1 MNELFN
7 ILTRPSSLP
16 TSTINKIKENQFVQ
30 NTPQYNHNRGKI
42 QNNNTSNNNNMNVE
56 MNTILGRNGIYNEIK
71 NILNSFEHNH
81 KTLNFKKGIYI
92 YGSPGCGKTRFVI
105 ELLNSLNYDIIKYD
119 AGDVRN
125 KSLIDTITCN
135 NISNRN
141 VLHLMNGSIK
151 KIAIVMDEIDG
162 MNNGDKGGITSLI
175 KLIRQ
180 KKTKKQK
187 SESVTLNP
195 IICIG
200 NYYIDKKIKELM
212 KVCNVFKLDNPTTQ
226 QVETIIERTIHT
238 PISNSLKMKILDY
251 VQGDLVKLNFIIN
264 LHKKNPELLNEE
276 ILTAIFMMKSYNYDA
291 KKITHSLINSSIL
304 LEQHTDFM
312 NETDRTIVSLLY
324 HENIID
330 ALMGKYKDSFKENIG
345 GTGGVVKDHDAGFLL
360 CSDERSKGAH
370 IVSDCKEDDKIYRDI
385 NIPTLWSSTT
395 PPDFSISLQPLPGI
409 FDICVDSDEE
419 RPKGAPKDSVI
430 VDSVIVDRVIVD
442 SIIDDIYNP
451 LECKEPKAKKS
462 KTKEPKTK
470 EPKTKEPKTKE
481 PKTKE
486 PKMNKTKTS
495 KSHTKEPILIDING
509 TTPTNSSDIDLKEQ
523 IVEIRSIS
531 PEEMVHI
538 SHSEGYILPER
549 ERIEKSGGVA
559 EGHDVGFLLYCEERP
574 KGARRDIK
582 KPEERLKGPDSIM
595 KYPPSNNNIP
605 TSWSSTT
612 PPEYKRNPAIS
623 LIGGEAPGDPPS
635 SASYLRVGAAYPKS
649 SIRSIPGFINID
661 MMCDFYMKTM
671 DNICYAD
678 YIDRITFQNQIWVFN
693 EMSSLI
699 KTFYNNY
706 LYHQIFPRSCGKFDP
721 EEVRFTKVLTKY
733 STEYN
738 NQLFIYN
745 FCQELNMDKRDM
757 KAFFQ
762 ELRLLHGKNFYNQT
776 DKLNQVMELF
786 ETLNISKLDV
796 KRMYR
801 FLDKNVKI
809 LGELS
814 NDMDENDEDVD
825 DLGVYDE

>member
-7 ILTRPSSLP
+7 IPASVNKNKTTSKDNKKKNTKNSSV
-16 TSTINKIKENQFVQ
+16 T
-30 NTPQYNHNRGKI
+30 
-42 QNNNTSNNNNMNVE
+42 NNNVKEQLNFDSDRSIGGVKESPERIRVNQLTKNGDVSYFSGLDSQPESKKQKVVSPQMTRYSGMECKKMDVD
-56 MNTILGRNGIYNEIK
+56 MNTILGRDGIYNEIK
-71 NILNSFEHNH
+71 NILNSFEQNH

-92 YGSPGCGKTRFVI
+92 YGSPGCGKTRFII
-105 ELLNSLNYDIIKYD
+105 ELLNSLNYDVIKYD

-125 KSLIDTITCN
+125 KSLIDTITSN

-187 SESVTLNP
+187 SENVTLNP

-212 KVCNVFKLDNPTTQ
+212 KVCNVFKLDTPTPQ
-226 QVETIIERTIHT
+226 QVDTIIGRTIHT
-238 PISNSLKMKILDY
+238 PLSPSLKTKILDY
-251 VQGDLVKLNFIIN
+251 VQGDLVKLNFIIE

-276 ILTAIFMMKSYNYDA
+276 ILTAIFIMKSYNYDA
-291 KKITHSLINSSIL
+291 KKITHSLINRSIL
-304 LEQHTDFM
+304 LEEHANFM

-324 HENIID
+324 HENIVD
-330 ALMGKYKDSFKENIG
+330 ALRMKHTDSFFEPPHNTSTILLHSIPENPENPVICRE
-345 GTGGVVKDHDAGFLL
+345 TK
-360 CSDERSKGAH
+360 
-370 IVSDCKEDDKIYRDI
+370 VS
-385 NIPTLWSSTT
+385 PTT
-395 PPDFSISLQPLPGI
+395 PSFVECLAIVRSGDSFI
-409 FDICVDSDEE
+409 FEKGCDTNTFKEE
-419 RPKGAPKDSVI
+419 NTDNTPPFFENTPPI
-430 VDSVIVDRVIVD
+430 VEIHPIETVATLKS
-442 SIIDDIYNP
+442 
-451 LECKEPKAKKS
+451 KESKSGKS
-462 KTKEPKTK
+462 KTKEPKIK
-470 EPKTKEPKTKE
+470 ES
-481 PKTKE
+481 
-486 PKMNKTKTS
+486 KMNKTKNK
-495 KSHTKEPILIDING
+495 KSQIQIQD
-509 TTPTNSSDIDLKEQ
+509 TPTIQPQNTQHTQSTQTIQTIQLTQTTQSTQLKEDAHTDCKN
-523 IVEIRSIS
+523 ICVSLNRSI
-531 PEEMVHI
+531 
-538 SHSEGYILPER
+538 
-549 ERIEKSGGVA
+549 
-559 EGHDVGFLLYCEERP
+559 DT
-574 KGARRDIK
+574 
-582 KPEERLKGPDSIM
+582 
-595 KYPPSNNNIP
+595 N
-605 TSWSSTT
+605 
-612 PPEYKRNPAIS
+612 
-623 LIGGEAPGDPPS
+623 
-635 SASYLRVGAAYPKS
+635 
-649 SIRSIPGFINID
+649 
-661 MMCDFYMKTM
+661 CDFYMKTI

-706 LYHQIFPRSCGKFDP
+706 VYHQIFPQSCGKFQP

-762 ELRLLHGKNFYNQT
+762 ELRLFHGKNFYNQT

-801 FLDKNVKI
+801 FLDKNVKAVSGGA
-809 LGELS
+809 LNEMEDNDDEADDSGLYEEL
-814 NDMDENDEDVD
+814 
-825 DLGVYDE
+825 